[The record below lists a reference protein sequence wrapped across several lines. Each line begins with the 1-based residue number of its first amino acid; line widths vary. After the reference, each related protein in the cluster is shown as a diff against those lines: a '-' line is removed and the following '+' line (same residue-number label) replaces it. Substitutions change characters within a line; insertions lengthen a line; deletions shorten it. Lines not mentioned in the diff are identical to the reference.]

1 MITSYS
7 KNIHLS
13 SLFIYYT
20 LDSQVSLSSCMG
32 IKTDLL
38 FFLTFCCIII
48 PISGIIVILKKYE
61 ENKNKLRTIHSK
73 NQKNV
78 KSNKSRFQV

>member
-13 SLFIYYT
+13 NLFIYYT
-20 LDSQVSLSSCMG
+20 LDSQVSLSSCMA

-38 FFLTFCCIII
+38 FFLTFCCMII
-48 PISGIIVILKKYE
+48 PISGIIVILKKSE